1 MNSHRDV
8 VVTGMGIISPIGL
21 TRAEVL
27 DSLLAGR
34 SGIGLWE
41 DAALAKKFAA
51 GRIARSFA
59 EEFPLRERPYLDR
72 CSQMAL
78 LAARQAIEEAGI
90 GDFSAYGQRAGAYYG
105 TVRGG
110 LGTEAAWARQFY
122 VDRRESAR
130 PYTIMAEMLNAGA
143 AQISIHHQIHGP
155 VITHSAACASSGAAI
170 GDAFRSIRHGLI
182 DVAVAGG
189 AEASLIPVYFGAW
202 DGLRALAAPDPADA
216 ARSCKP
222 FSTQRNGLVLAEGS
236 VFFVLESAE
245 HARRRGA
252 RAYCR
257 LSGYGIA
264 ADAHHIGAPSAKGQA
279 AAMAAAI
286 DDAGLR
292 PSDIGYI
299 NAHATAT
306 PGGDPIEAAAIRQ
319 VFAAVTDDIP
329 VSATK
334 SIHGHMLGAASAM
347 ELAVC
352 LLAIGESFLPAT
364 ANLDEID
371 PQCRLRHVANRP
383 LRDHRVDHA
392 LSLSAGFGGTNVAL
406 LVSRPDA
413 PRSRS

>member
-222 FSTQRNGLVLAEGS
+222 FSTQRNG
-236 VFFVLESAE
+236 
-245 HARRRGA
+245 
-252 RAYCR
+252 
-257 LSGYGIA
+257 SGYGIA